1 MGETGKVDGVSDAPG
16 GRTAGGLAAR
26 FALNEK
32 GATAIEYGMIA
43 ALLSVFIIAAVTS
56 MSETLQTKIYDAI
69 EAMVTATGQD

>member
-1 MGETGKVDGVSDAPG
+1 MGETGKVVGVPDAPG
-16 GRTAGGLAAR
+16 GRPAGGLAAR

-43 ALLSVFIIAAVTS
+43 ALLSVFIIAAVSS

-69 EAMVTATGQD
+69 SAMVTATGQN